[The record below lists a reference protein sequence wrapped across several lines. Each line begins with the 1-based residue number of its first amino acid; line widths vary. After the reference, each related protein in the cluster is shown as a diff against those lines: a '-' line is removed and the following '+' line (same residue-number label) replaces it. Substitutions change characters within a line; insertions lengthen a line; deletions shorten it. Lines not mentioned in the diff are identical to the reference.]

1 MAQIALR
8 VDLVTYALLEHLGFG
23 EAAVGLAL
31 PDLHAIAGDAKRA
44 AGGRLQRHTTQ
55 VIGKR
60 TQQLLGQPRGAQQ
73 PLALGAI
80 GDDDLGFAQRHN
92 LRGSWHNGLGGSG
105 GYNTGLYCPASRFMM
120 RRLLSCLFLCLLPLL
135 ADAVETPRPKIG
147 LVLSGGAARGL
158 AHIGVLKALEEQGIQ
173 IDAIAG
179 TSMGA
184 VIGGLYA
191 SGYKIDELEKLAL
204 NIDWQQA
211 LSDAPPREDVPFRR
225 KQDDRDFLVKQKLSF
240 RDDGSLGLPLG
251 VIQGQNLAL
260 LLESMFAHSSN
271 TRNFDKL
278 PIPFRAVATDIT
290 TGEKVV
296 FNKGHLPQVIR
307 ASMSIPAVFAPVEI
321 DGRLL
326 VDGGM
331 TDNIPLDVAR
341 EMGVDIA
348 IVVDIG
354 TPLRSR
360 KQLATVVDVL
370 NQSITLMT
378 RRNSEE
384 QLKALHP
391 KDVLIQPPLAA
402 YGVTD
407 FGRAKDMIDAGYR
420 ATRALDVRLA
430 HLRPA
435 EPVDPQLIAARTPG
449 ERTPVITAIKVEN
462 DSKVSDDVIRYY
474 IRQNLGEPLNLG
486 RLQTD
491 MGTLYGLDYF
501 EQVQYRVV
509 KKGQDNTLVI
519 SARGKRSGTDYLRLG
534 LNLSDDMRGDSA
546 FNLGASYR
554 MNGINRL
561 GAEWLTRVQIGDR
574 QELYSEFYQPL
585 DVGSRYF
592 VAPYISAQAQNVELT
607 LDNDPISEYRL
618 ERYGFGLNVGRQIGN
633 SGEIRFGVGE
643 AWGKADVRIGD
654 RDLPSVSFSE
664 GFYELKYSFDSLDN
678 VYFPHTGEDI
688 GLAFREF
695 EPGLGSDQRYRQWE
709 FKLDKAMS
717 RGPDTLILGGRY
729 GRTLDK
735 SDVVVS
741 SFLLGGA
748 RQLSGFREDAISGQ
762 NIALMRAVYY
772 RRLTPRS
779 YLPLDFPLYLGASV
793 ERGRAWNND
802 NQFDSGYINAA
813 SVFLGFDTPLGPL
826 NFSYGFNDDNQQA
839 VYLNLGQTF

>member
-1 MAQIALR
+1 
-8 VDLVTYALLEHLGFG
+8 
-23 EAAVGLAL
+23 
-31 PDLHAIAGDAKRA
+31 
-44 AGGRLQRHTTQ
+44 
-55 VIGKR
+55 
-60 TQQLLGQPRGAQQ
+60 
-73 PLALGAI
+73 
-80 GDDDLGFAQRHN
+80 
-92 LRGSWHNGLGGSG
+92 
-105 GYNTGLYCPASRFMM
+105 M
-120 RRLLSCLFLCLLPLL
+120 RRLLICLLLGFLPLFVH
-135 ADAVETPRPKIG
+135 ASEAPRPKVG

-158 AHIGVLKALEEQGIQ
+158 AHIGVLKALEEQGIK

-184 VIGGLYA
+184 VVGGLYA

-204 NIDWQQA
+204 SIDWQQA

-260 LLESMFAHSSN
+260 LLESLLAHTSD
-271 TRNFDKL
+271 TRDFDKL
-278 PIPFRAVATDIT
+278 PIPFRAVATDIAN
-290 TGEKVV
+290 GEKVV
-296 FNKGHLPQVIR
+296 FRKGHLPQVIR
-307 ASMSIPAVFAPVEI
+307 ASMSIPAVFAPVEL

-341 EMGVDIA
+341 EMGVDVA

-354 TPLRSR
+354 TPLRNR
-360 KQLATVVDVL
+360 KQLTTVVDVL

-384 QLKALHP
+384 QLAALHP
-391 KDVLIQPPLAA
+391 NDVLIQPPLASFGA
-402 YGVTD
+402 TD
-407 FGRAKDMIDAGYR
+407 FGRAEEMIDAGYR
-420 ATRALDVRLA
+420 AAKALDARLA
-430 HLRPA
+430 RLKPA
-435 EPVDPQLIAARTPG
+435 ESQDAELNAARAPG
-449 ERTPVITAIKVEN
+449 QRTPIITAIKVEN
-462 DSKVSDDVIRYY
+462 DSKVGDDVIRYY
-474 IRQNLGEPLNLG
+474 IRQPIGEPLDLG
-486 RLQTD
+486 RLHSD

-509 KKGQDNTLVI
+509 HKGQEHTLVI
-519 SARGKRSGTDYLRLG
+519 SARGKRSGTDYLRVG

-561 GAEWLTRVQIGDR
+561 GAEWLTRAQIGDK
-574 QELYSEFYQPL
+574 QELYTEFYQPL

-592 VAPYISAQAQNVELT
+592 VAPYAAFEAQNVDSV
-607 LDNDPISEYRL
+607 LDNDPIAQYRV

-633 SGEIRFGVGE
+633 NGEIRFGVGE

-654 RDLPSVSFSE
+654 QNLPSEHFNE
-664 GFYELKYSFDSLDN
+664 GFYALKYSFDSLDN
-678 VYFPHTGEDI
+678 VYFPHDGKDVSLT
-688 GLAFREF
+688 LMQF
-695 EPGLGSDQRYRQWE
+695 EPGLGSDTRYRQWE

-717 RGPDTLILGGRY
+717 SGPNTLILGGRY
-729 GRTLDK
+729 GRTLD
-735 SDVVVS
+735 DANVVTS

-762 NIALMRAVYY
+762 NVSLMRAVYY
-772 RRLTPRS
+772 RRLTPRA
-779 YLPLDFPLYLGASV
+779 YLPLDFPLYAGGSL

-802 NQFDSGYINAA
+802 NEFDSGYINAA
-813 SVFLGFDTPLGPL
+813 SVFIGFDTPLGPL
-826 NFSYGFNDDNQQA
+826 NFSYGLNDANEQA

>member
-1 MAQIALR
+1 
-8 VDLVTYALLEHLGFG
+8 
-23 EAAVGLAL
+23 
-31 PDLHAIAGDAKRA
+31 
-44 AGGRLQRHTTQ
+44 
-55 VIGKR
+55 
-60 TQQLLGQPRGAQQ
+60 
-73 PLALGAI
+73 
-80 GDDDLGFAQRHN
+80 
-92 LRGSWHNGLGGSG
+92 
-105 GYNTGLYCPASRFMM
+105 MM
-120 RRLLSCLFLCLLPLL
+120 RHLLSCLLLCLLPI
-135 ADAVETPRPKIG
+135 AVQAVEPPRPKVG

-184 VIGGLYA
+184 VVGGLYA
-191 SGYKIDELEKLAL
+191 SGYKIDELQKLAL

-211 LSDAPPREDVPFRR
+211 LSDAPPRADVPFRR
-225 KQDDRDFLVKQKLSF
+225 KQDDRDFLVKQQLSF

-260 LLESMFAHSSN
+260 MLESLLAHASD
-271 TRNFDKL
+271 TRDFDKL
-278 PIPFRAVATDIT
+278 PIPFRAVATDIAS
-290 TGEKVV
+290 GDKVV
-296 FNKGHLPQVIR
+296 FRKGHLPQVIR
-307 ASMSIPAVFAPVEI
+307 ASMSIPAVFAPVEL

-341 EMGVDIA
+341 EMGVDVA

-354 TPLRSR
+354 TPLRNR
-360 KQLATVVDVL
+360 KQLTTVVDVL

-384 QLKALHP
+384 QLAALH
-391 KDVLIQPPLAA
+391 KDDILIQPSLASF
-402 YGVTD
+402 GVTD
-407 FGRAKDMIDAGYR
+407 FGRAEEMIDAGYR
-420 ATRALDVRLA
+420 ATKMLDARLA
-430 HLRPA
+430 NLKPSQPLDT
-435 EPVDPQLIAARTPG
+435 ELSAARAPS
-449 ERTPVITAIKVEN
+449 ERTPIISAIKVEN
-462 DSKVSDDVIRYY
+462 DSKVGDDVIRYY
-474 IRQNLGEPLNLG
+474 IRQHIGQPLDLG

-501 EQVQYRVV
+501 EQVQYRVAH
-509 KKGQDNTLVI
+509 KGNDHTLII

-554 MNGINRL
+554 VNGINRL
-561 GAEWLTRVQIGDR
+561 GAEWLTRAQIGDR

-592 VAPYISAQAQNVELT
+592 IAPYAAFDAQNVEAT
-607 LDNDPISEYRL
+607 LDNDPIAQYRV

-633 SGEIRFGVGE
+633 SGEVRLGVGE
-643 AWGKADVRIGD
+643 AWGKADVRIGEQ
-654 RDLPSVSFSE
+654 DLPSESFNE
-664 GFYELKYSFDSLDN
+664 GFYEMKYSFDSLDN
-678 VYFPHTGEDI
+678 VYFPHEGEDFA
-688 GLAFREF
+688 LAFRQY
-695 EPGLGSDQRYRQWE
+695 EPGLGSDNRYRQWE
-709 FKLDKAMS
+709 IALDKALS
-717 RGPDTLILGGRY
+717 NGPDTFILGGRY
-729 GRTLDK
+729 GRTLNDAN
-735 SDVVVS
+735 VVTS

-762 NIALMRAVYY
+762 NISLMRAVYY

-779 YLPLDFPLYLGASV
+779 YLPLDFPLYAGGSL

-802 NQFDSGYINAA
+802 NEFDSGYINAA
-813 SVFLGFDTPLGPL
+813 SVFIGFDTPLGPL
-826 NFSYGFNDDNQQA
+826 NFSYGFNDADEQA

>member
-1 MAQIALR
+1 
-8 VDLVTYALLEHLGFG
+8 
-23 EAAVGLAL
+23 
-31 PDLHAIAGDAKRA
+31 
-44 AGGRLQRHTTQ
+44 
-55 VIGKR
+55 
-60 TQQLLGQPRGAQQ
+60 
-73 PLALGAI
+73 
-80 GDDDLGFAQRHN
+80 
-92 LRGSWHNGLGGSG
+92 
-105 GYNTGLYCPASRFMM
+105 M
-120 RRLLSCLFLCLLPLL
+120 RRLLSCLLLCLFPLF
-135 ADAVETPRPKIG
+135 AQATDTPRPKIG

-158 AHIGVLKALEEQGIQ
+158 AHIGVLKALEEQGIK

-184 VIGGLYA
+184 VVGGLYA

-204 NIDWQQA
+204 SIDWKQA

-260 LLESMFAHSSN
+260 LLESLLAHTSD
-271 TRNFDKL
+271 TRDFDKL
-278 PIPFRAVATDIT
+278 PIPFRAVATDIAS
-290 TGEKVV
+290 GEKVV
-296 FNKGHLPQVIR
+296 FRKGHLPQVIR
-307 ASMSIPAVFAPVEI
+307 ASMSIPAVFAPVEL

-354 TPLRSR
+354 TPLRNR
-360 KQLATVVDVL
+360 KQLNTVVDVL

-384 QLKALHP
+384 QLAALH
-391 KDVLIQPPLAA
+391 KDDVLIQPSLASF
-402 YGVTD
+402 GVTD
-407 FGRAKDMIDAGYR
+407 FGRAQDMIDAGYR
-420 ATRALDVRLA
+420 ATKILEGRLA
-430 HLRPA
+430 RLKPA
-435 EPVDPQLIAARTPG
+435 QPLNEELTAARAPSQ
-449 ERTPVITAIKVEN
+449 RTPIITAIKVEN
-462 DSKVSDDVIRYY
+462 DSKVGDDVIRYY
-474 IRQNLGEPLNLG
+474 IRQAVGEPLDLG

-509 KKGQDNTLVI
+509 HKGPAHTLVI
-519 SARGKRSGTDYLRLG
+519 SARGKRSGTDYLRVG

-554 MNGINRL
+554 INGINRL
-561 GAEWLTRVQIGDR
+561 GAEWLTRAQIGDK

-592 VAPYISAQAQNVELT
+592 LAPYAAFEAQNVESI
-607 LDNDPISEYRL
+607 LDNDPIAQYRV

-643 AWGKADVRIGD
+643 AWGKANVRIGD
-654 RDLPSVSFSE
+654 QSLPSESFNE
-664 GFYELKYSFDSLDN
+664 GFYQLKYSFDSLDN
-678 VYFPHTGEDI
+678 VYFPHEGEDI
-688 GLAFREF
+688 GLSLRQF

-709 FKLDKAMS
+709 FKLDKALS
-717 RGPDTLILGGRY
+717 SGPDTFILGGRY
-729 GRTLDK
+729 GRTLDTAN
-735 SDVVVS
+735 VVTS

-762 NIALMRAVYY
+762 NISLMRGVYY

-779 YLPLDFPLYLGASV
+779 YLPLDFPLYIGGSL

-802 NQFDSGYINAA
+802 NPFDSGYINAA
-813 SVFLGFDTPLGPL
+813 SVFIGFDTPLGPL
-826 NFSYGFNDDNQQA
+826 NFSYGFNDADEQA

>member
-1 MAQIALR
+1 
-8 VDLVTYALLEHLGFG
+8 
-23 EAAVGLAL
+23 
-31 PDLHAIAGDAKRA
+31 
-44 AGGRLQRHTTQ
+44 
-55 VIGKR
+55 
-60 TQQLLGQPRGAQQ
+60 
-73 PLALGAI
+73 
-80 GDDDLGFAQRHN
+80 
-92 LRGSWHNGLGGSG
+92 
-105 GYNTGLYCPASRFMM
+105 M
-120 RRLLSCLFLCLLPLL
+120 RRLLSCLLLCLLPVFLH
-135 ADAVETPRPKIG
+135 AAEAPRPKIG

-158 AHIGVLKALEEQGIQ
+158 AHIGVLKALEEQGVK

-204 NIDWQQA
+204 GIDWQQA
-211 LSDAPPREDVPFRR
+211 LSDAPPREDIPFRR

-260 LLESMFAHSSN
+260 LLESMLAHASD
-271 TRNFDKL
+271 TRDFDKL
-278 PIPFRAVATDIT
+278 PIPFRAVATDIAS
-290 TGEKVV
+290 GEKVV
-296 FNKGHLPQVIR
+296 FRKGHLPRVIR
-307 ASMSIPAVFAPVEI
+307 ASMSIPAVFAPVEM

-341 EMGVDIA
+341 DMGVDIA

-360 KQLATVVDVL
+360 QQLATVVDVL

-384 QLKALHP
+384 QLASLH
-391 KDVLIQPPLAA
+391 KSDVLIQPPLANF
-402 YGVTD
+402 GVTD
-407 FGRAKDMIDAGYR
+407 FGRAQEMIDAGYR
-420 ATRALDVRLA
+420 ATRILDARLA
-430 HLRPA
+430 PLRRA
-435 EPVDPQLIAARTPG
+435 EPMDAELSAARTPSQ
-449 ERTPVITAIKVEN
+449 RTPIITAIRVEN

-474 IRQNLGEPLNLG
+474 IRQHIGEPLDLD

-509 KKGQDNTLVI
+509 HKGNDHTLVI
-519 SARGKRSGTDYLRLG
+519 NARGKRSGTDYLRLG

-554 MNGINRL
+554 VNGINSL
-561 GAEWLTRVQIGDR
+561 GAEWLTRVQIGDQ

-592 VAPYISAQAQNVELT
+592 IAPYIGIESQNIEAV
-607 LDNDPISEYRL
+607 LDNDPIAEYRL
-618 ERYGFGLNVGRQIGN
+618 ERYGFGLNIGRQIGN

-643 AWGKADVRIGD
+643 AWGKADVRVGD
-654 RDLPSVSFSE
+654 QDLPSESFNE
-664 GFYELKYSFDSLDN
+664 GYYELRYSFDSLDN
-678 VYFPHTGEDI
+678 VYFPHAGEDI
-688 GLAFREF
+688 GLSLRQF
-695 EPGLGSDQRYRQWE
+695 EPSLGSDKRYRQWE
-709 FKLDKAMS
+709 FKLDKALS
-717 RGPDTLILGGRY
+717 SGPNTFILGGRY
-729 GRTLDK
+729 GRTLDEAE
-735 SDVVVS
+735 VVTS
-741 SFLLGGA
+741 SFVLGGA
-748 RQLSGFREDAISGQ
+748 RQLSGFRQDALSGQ
-762 NIALMRAVYY
+762 NISLMRGVYY

-779 YLPLDFPLYLGASV
+779 YLPLDFPLYIGGSL

-802 NQFDSGYINAA
+802 NEFDSGYINAA

-826 NFSYGFNDDNQQA
+826 NFSYGINDDNQKA